1 MLLFDIGSNIGSW
14 ALNNYKDNNK
24 IICVEAS
31 KNTFNTLVSNTSGKN
46 INCLNYAVTS
56 SLDET
61 VDFFECSWHVLST
74 LDEDWLKDPKSR
86 FGNKMPYVKTKVPT
100 ITIDKLISDYGIP
113 DILKVDVEGAEDI
126 VLKSLTKQIKT
137 ICFEWASE
145 WNNKTFNAIN
155 HLESLGYSRFHI
167 QDGDM
172 YTYRPNEYEL
182 NKDQLINNL
191 KLKVDKND
199 WGMIWCI

>member
-113 DILKVDVEGAEDI
+113 DILKVDVEGAEWDLFEGAQNLLKTKDI
-126 VLKSLTKQIKT
+126 LWQVEFHLDEDWHRREIL
-137 ICFEWASE
+137 FE
-145 WNNKTFNAIN
+145 N
-155 HLESLGYSRFHI
+155 GYSIYDLDFRKLSKDDARPYQAI
-167 QDGDM
+167 LSKGD
-172 YTYRPNEYEL
+172 L
-182 NKDQLINNL
+182 
-191 KLKVDKND
+191 
-199 WGMIWCI
+199 